1 MKFYPKG
8 FGTLAIHAGNFEK
21 ETFGALATPIYQ
33 SSTFYFDSCEQGGK
47 RFAGEEGGYIY
58 TRLGNPT
65 TTVLEEKVA
74 ALEGAEACCAV
85 GSGIGAVTSCL
96 WSIAAAGKHIV
107 ADKALYGC
115 TFAYLNH
122 GMTRY
127 GVEVSFIDTA
137 DLEQVK
143 KALKPNTCCVYL
155 ETPANPNL
163 KITDLKAVSKIA
175 HDYNPE
181 IMVVCDNTFA
191 TPYLQR
197 PLELGCDAVIHSG
210 TKYLNGHGDVIAGF
224 VCGNKDFITTVKFFG
239 LKDMT
244 GAVMDPFAA
253 FLILR
258 GLKTMEVRMKR
269 HCESAQAIAEYLEK
283 HPKVEKVYYP
293 GLKSH
298 EGHEIAAKQM
308 HGGYSGVMAFEVKG
322 GMQAGIKFCNSL
334 KLATIAVSLGD
345 AETLI
350 EHPASMT
357 HSPYSPEE
365 RAAAGISDGL
375 VRLSVGLENVED
387 IIADLEQGFKLI

>member
-308 HGGYSGVMAFEVKG
+308 HGGYSGVIAFEVKG

-357 HSPYSPEE
+357 HLPYSPEE

>member
-224 VCGNKDFITTVKFFG
+224 VCGSKDFITTVKFFG

-293 GLKSH
+293 GLKNH

-308 HGGYSGVMAFEVKG
+308 HGGYSGVIAFEVKG

>member
-127 GVEVSFIDTA
+127 GVEVSFINTA

-308 HGGYSGVMAFEVKG
+308 HGGYSGVIAFEVKG

>member
-1 MKFYPKG
+1 MDFKPKG
-8 FGTLAIHAGNFEK
+8 FGTLAIHAGNIEK
-21 ETFGALATPIYQ
+21 ETYGALATPIYQ

-47 RFAGEEGGYIY
+47 RFAGEESGYIY

-74 ALEGAEACCAV
+74 ALEGAEAAV
-85 GSGIGAVTSCL
+85 ALGSGIGAVTSCL
-96 WSIAAAGKHIV
+96 WTIAAAGKHIV

-127 GVEVSFIDTA
+127 GVQVTFIDTS
-137 DLEQVK
+137 DLEEVK

-163 KITDLKAVSKIA
+163 KITDIKAVADIA
-175 HDYNPE
+175 HAYNKD

-197 PLELGCDAVIHSG
+197 PLQQGCDAVVHSG

-224 VCGNKDFITTVKFFG
+224 VCGNKEFISNVKLFG

-258 GLKTMEVRMKR
+258 GLKTLEVRMQR
-269 HCESAQAIAEYLEK
+269 HCQSAQKLAEYLDK
-283 HPKVEKVYYP
+283 HPKVTKVYYP
-293 GLKSH
+293 GLPDHVGYQTAK
-298 EGHEIAAKQM
+298 KQM
-308 HGGYSGVMAFEVKG
+308 HGGFSGVIAFEVKG
-322 GMQAGIKFCNSL
+322 GMKEGIKFCNSL

-345 AETLI
+345 AETLV

-357 HSPYSPEE
+357 HSPYTAEE

-375 VRLSVGLENVED
+375 VRISVGLENVED
-387 IIADLEQGFKLI
+387 LIADFEQAFDKI

>member
-224 VCGNKDFITTVKFFG
+224 VCGSKDFITTVKFFG

-293 GLKSH
+293 GFKSH

-308 HGGYSGVMAFEVKG
+308 HGGYSGVIAFEVKG

>member
-1 MKFYPKG
+1 MTKTKG
-8 FGTLAIHAGNFEK
+8 FGTLAIHAGNMEK

-33 SSTFYFDSCEQGGK
+33 SSTFYFDSCEQGGR

-65 TTVLEEKVA
+65 TTVLEKKVA
-74 ALEGAEACCAV
+74 ALEGAEDAV
-85 GSGIGAVTSCL
+85 ALSSGMGAVSSCL

-107 ADKALYGC
+107 ADEALYGC

-127 GVEVSFIDTA
+127 GVEVTFIDTS
-137 DLEQVK
+137 DLNAVK
-143 KALKPNTCCVYL
+143 AALKPNTCCVYL

-163 KITDLKAVSKIA
+163 KISDIAEISKIA
-175 HDYNPE
+175 HKFNPE

-197 PLELGCDAVIHSG
+197 PLELGCDAVIHSA

-224 VCGNKDFITTVKFFG
+224 VCGKKEFIDTVRMFG

-258 GLKTMEVRMKR
+258 GLKTLEIRMQR
-269 HCESAQAIAEYLEK
+269 HCENAKRIAEFLDK
-283 HPKVEKVYYP
+283 HPKVQKVYYP
-293 GLKSH
+293 GLTSH
-298 EGHEIAAKQM
+298 IGHDVATKQM
-308 HGGYSGVMAFEVKG
+308 HGGFGGIIAFEVKG
-322 GMQAGIKFCNSL
+322 GMNAGIKLCNSL
-334 KLATIAVSLGD
+334 NLITVAVSLGD

-357 HSPYSPEE
+357 HSPYTPEE

-375 VRLSVGLENVED
+375 VRLSAGLENVED
-387 IIADLEQGFKLI
+387 IIADLEQGLKQI

>member
-253 FLILR
+253 FLFLR

-308 HGGYSGVMAFEVKG
+308 HGGYSGVIAFEVKG

>member
-163 KITDLKAVSKIA
+163 KITDLKEVSKIA

-308 HGGYSGVMAFEVKG
+308 HGGYSGVIAFEVKG

-345 AETLI
+345 AETFI

-387 IIADLEQGFKLI
+387 IIADLEQGFKHI

>member
-122 GMTRY
+122 GMARY

-308 HGGYSGVMAFEVKG
+308 HGGYSGVIAFEVKG

>member
-1 MKFYPKG
+1 MKFDPKG

-224 VCGNKDFITTVKFFG
+224 VCGSKDFITTVKFFG

-308 HGGYSGVMAFEVKG
+308 HGGYSGVIAFEVKG

>member
-1 MKFYPKG
+1 MDFKPKG
-8 FGTLAIHAGNFEK
+8 FGTLAIHAGNIEK
-21 ETFGALATPIYQ
+21 ETYGALATPIYQ

-47 RFAGEEGGYIY
+47 RFAGEESGYIY

-74 ALEGAEACCAV
+74 ALEGAEAAV
-85 GSGIGAVTSCL
+85 ALGSGIGAVTSCL
-96 WSIAAAGKHIV
+96 WTIAAAGKHVV

-127 GVEVSFIDTA
+127 GVEVTFIDTS
-137 DLEQVK
+137 DLEEVK

-163 KITDLKAVSKIA
+163 KITDIKAVADIA
-175 HDYNPE
+175 HAYNKE

-197 PLELGCDAVIHSG
+197 PLQQGCDAVVHSG

-224 VCGNKDFITTVKFFG
+224 VCGSKEFISNVKLFG

-258 GLKTMEVRMKR
+258 GLKTLEVRMQR
-269 HCESAQAIAEYLEK
+269 HCQSAQKLAEYLDK
-283 HPKVEKVYYP
+283 HPKVTKVYYP
-293 GLKSH
+293 GLPDHVGYQTAK
-298 EGHEIAAKQM
+298 KQM
-308 HGGYSGVMAFEVKG
+308 HGGFSGVIAFEVKG
-322 GMQAGIKFCNSL
+322 GMEEGIKFCNSL

-345 AETLI
+345 AETLV

-357 HSPYSPEE
+357 HSPYTAEE

-375 VRLSVGLENVED
+375 VRVSVGLENVED
-387 IIADLEQGFKLI
+387 LIADFEQAFDKI

>member
-137 DLEQVK
+137 DLEQVE

-308 HGGYSGVMAFEVKG
+308 HGGYSGVIAFEVKG

>member
-115 TFAYLNH
+115 TFAYFNH

-224 VCGNKDFITTVKFFG
+224 VCGSKDFITTVKFFG

-308 HGGYSGVMAFEVKG
+308 HGGYSGVIAFEVKG

-387 IIADLEQGFKLI
+387 IMADLEQGFKLI

>member
-298 EGHEIAAKQM
+298 EGYEIAAKQM
-308 HGGYSGVMAFEVKG
+308 HGGYSGVIAFEVKG

>member
-224 VCGNKDFITTVKFFG
+224 VCGFITTVKFFG

-308 HGGYSGVMAFEVKG
+308 HGGYSGVIAFEVKG

-387 IIADLEQGFKLI
+387 IMADLEQGFKLI

>member
-210 TKYLNGHGDVIAGF
+210 TKYINGHGDVIAGF
-224 VCGNKDFITTVKFFG
+224 VCGSKDFITTVKFFG

-308 HGGYSGVMAFEVKG
+308 HGGYSGVIAFEVKG

>member
-191 TPYLQR
+191 TPYIQR

-308 HGGYSGVMAFEVKG
+308 HGGYSGVIAFEVKG

>member
-85 GSGIGAVTSCL
+85 GSGIGAVASCL

-224 VCGNKDFITTVKFFG
+224 VCGSKDFITTVKFFG

-308 HGGYSGVMAFEVKG
+308 HGGYSGVIAFEVKG

>member
-127 GVEVSFIDTA
+127 GVEVSFINTA

-224 VCGNKDFITTVKFFG
+224 VCGSKDFITTVKFFG

-308 HGGYSGVMAFEVKG
+308 HGGYSGVIAFEVKG

-387 IIADLEQGFKLI
+387 IMADLEQGFKLI

>member
-308 HGGYSGVMAFEVKG
+308 HGGYSGVIAFEVKG

-387 IIADLEQGFKLI
+387 IITDLEQGFKLI

>member
-163 KITDLKAVSKIA
+163 KITDLKEVSKIA

-308 HGGYSGVMAFEVKG
+308 HGGYSGVIAFEVKG

>member
-163 KITDLKAVSKIA
+163 KITDLKEVSKIA

-308 HGGYSGVMAFEVKG
+308 HGGYSGVIAFEVKG

-387 IIADLEQGFKLI
+387 IIADLEQGFKHI

>member
-308 HGGYSGVMAFEVKG
+308 HGGYSGVIAFEVKG

>member
-224 VCGNKDFITTVKFFG
+224 VCGSKDFITTVKFFG

-293 GLKSH
+293 GLKNH

-308 HGGYSGVMAFEVKG
+308 HGGYSGVIAFEVKG

-387 IIADLEQGFKLI
+387 IIADLEQGFKHI

>member
-115 TFAYLNH
+115 TFAYLND

-308 HGGYSGVMAFEVKG
+308 HGGYSGVIAFEVKG

-387 IIADLEQGFKLI
+387 IIADLEQGFKHI

>member
-239 LKDMT
+239 LKDRT

-308 HGGYSGVMAFEVKG
+308 HGGYSGVIAFEVKG

-387 IIADLEQGFKLI
+387 IIADLEQGFKHI

>member
-143 KALKPNTCCVYL
+143 KVLKPNTCCVYL

-308 HGGYSGVMAFEVKG
+308 HGGYSGVIAFEVKG

>member
-74 ALEGAEACCAV
+74 ALEGAEACCAE

-308 HGGYSGVMAFEVKG
+308 HGGYSGVIAFEVKG

>member
-283 HPKVEKVYYP
+283 HSKVEKVYYP

-308 HGGYSGVMAFEVKG
+308 HGGYSGVIAFEVKG

>member
-96 WSIAAAGKHIV
+96 SSIAAAGKHIV

-308 HGGYSGVMAFEVKG
+308 HGGYSGVIAFEVKG